1 MTPVFIV
8 LLFFSLSAVTAR
20 AVDNEVL
27 KEAPSDVSHTIE
39 EVNSGINTSVTHGD
53 ILPNFKRNAD
63 PCTARGCKW
72 PKSGN
77 HVYVP
82 ITISSVYSREE
93 KNIIIRALLTFHES
107 TCIRFMW
114 RRRTHNNY
122 INFFSGDGC
131 FSYLGLQRGKQRVS
145 LSRRGCLY
153 EDTVQHEVLHALGF
167 HHEQVR
173 SDRDKYVYVLTQ
185 NIRSGFESNFEK
197 EQTNNL
203 RTPYDFD
210 SIMQYSNKAFSKNG
224 RPTMVA
230 RDNPSRLFGRA
241 KTMSQNDIARVNA
254 LYC

>member
-1 MTPVFIV
+1 FVDVALHLHFFQTCSTIYRWIRVSYICLFIYC
-8 LLFFSLSAVTAR
+8 FA
-20 AVDNEVL
+20 D
-27 KEAPSDVSHTIE
+27 
-39 EVNSGINTSVTHGD
+39 TSVTHGD

-114 RRRTHNNY
+114 RRPV
-122 INFFSGDGC
+122 ISLCMSQVFLLPGPSE
-131 FSYLGLQRGKQRVS
+131 GKQRIS

-254 LYC
+254 LYCCE